1 MREARELQTQIE
13 QLERCCTNQHSD
25 IYRLRLKILAA
36 LAALQAGAT
45 LDVAAAIEI
54 LRKE

>member
-13 QLERCCTNQHSD
+13 QLERCCTDQHSD
-25 IYRLRLKILAA
+25 IYRLRLKIRAA
-36 LAALQAGAT
+36 LAALQTGHSM
-45 LDVAAAIEI
+45 DIVAAIEI